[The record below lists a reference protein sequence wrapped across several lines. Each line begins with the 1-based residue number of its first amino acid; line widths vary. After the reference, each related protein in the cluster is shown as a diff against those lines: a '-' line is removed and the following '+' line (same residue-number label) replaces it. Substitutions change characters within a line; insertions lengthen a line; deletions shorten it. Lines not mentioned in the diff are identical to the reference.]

1 MSELRTDEEQAEML
15 KKWWSENGTSL
26 LVSVVLVAGG
36 WLGWNQYH
44 DMQRQEGEAASALFN
59 ALTEKFSEYSMNPSD
74 EALQAEA
81 VVMAET
87 LKNEFS
93 GSTYGQFGRL
103 FLARFAAENKD
114 IDSAVAEL
122 KALTAEA
129 EAPVLYLARVRLA
142 NLLIDQN
149 KADEALALVNTIDD
163 PAYAPQ
169 YLEARGD
176 ALLRKGDKGAARTA
190 YLEAIEAATGL
201 GIDTRSLQRK
211 ADFLIAA
218 EDAG

>member
-1 MSELRTDEEQAEML
+1 MNELRTDEEQAEML

-26 LVSVVLVAGG
+26 LVGAVLVVGG
-36 WLGWNQYH
+36 WLGWNQYQ

-59 ALTEKFSEYSMNPSD
+59 ALTEKFSEYSQNPSD
-74 EALQAEA
+74 ETLQAEA

-87 LKNEFS
+87 LKKEFS
-93 GSTYGQFGRL
+93 GSTYGQFGSL

-114 IDSAVAEL
+114 IDSAVKEL

-129 EAPVLYLARVRLA
+129 QPPVLYLARVRLA

-149 KADEALALVNTIDD
+149 KVDEALALVNTIDD

-176 ALLRKGDKGAARTA
+176 ALFRKGSSGSARTA
-190 YLEAIEAATGL
+190 YLDAIEAAKGL
-201 GIDTRSLQRK
+201 GMDTRGLQRK